1 MLRFD
6 RKKVPTSTQ
15 ESWYVSIYIDLDVA
29 SMGLGSAAL
38 KLGRRLLP
46 NAILIAEVLDE
57 NIASRKVFEKNGY
70 ISDKGTYVSNPEKI
84 E

>member
-1 MLRFD
+1 M
-6 RKKVPTSTQ
+6 PISTH
-15 ESWYVSIYIDLDVA
+15 ESWYVSIYIDLGVA

-70 ISDKGTYVSNPEKI
+70 ISHKRIYLSNPEQI